1 MSQALI
7 RLVDT
12 GWGRELMAAI
22 NVDSS
27 EVRIVC
33 PFHQKGCT

>member
-7 RLVDT
+7 RQVDT

-22 NVDSS
+22 NADSS
-27 EVRIVC
+27 EVRIGPVT
-33 PFHQKGCT
+33 FR